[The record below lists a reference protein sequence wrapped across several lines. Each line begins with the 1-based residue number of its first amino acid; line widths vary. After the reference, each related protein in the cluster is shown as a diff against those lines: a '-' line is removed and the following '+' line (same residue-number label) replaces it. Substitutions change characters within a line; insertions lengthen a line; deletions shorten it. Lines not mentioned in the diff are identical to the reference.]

1 MLYGYLSGSIFPL
14 FVTLGV
20 GSILAITYLSVY
32 IRYTA
37 ERARVR
43 KQLAGVFLWNALILL
58 FSFSG
63 KEFMGITSMSK
74 SETGDWVGYIADVVS
89 VMLYASPFATLA
101 HVIKTKSVATIPIAM
116 VVVGAGSNS
125 LWVIYGFLDSDMIV
139 VVPNVICVLFGFVQM
154 AVYATYSSNKSSAG
168 EIALDMEKKDTASLS
183 TIELDRSSY
192 VADGLSHSTFQV
204 LQSPV

>member
-1 MLYGYLSGSIFPL
+1 MMYGYLSGSIFPL

-20 GSILAITYLSVY
+20 GSILAIIYLSVY
-32 IRYTA
+32 IRFTA
-37 ERARVR
+37 ERDHVR
-43 KQLAGVFLWNALILL
+43 KLLTGVFLWNALILL

-63 KEFMGITSMSK
+63 KDFMGITTLSK

-125 LWVIYGFLDSDMIV
+125 LWVTYGFLDSDMIV
-139 VVPNVICVLFGFVQM
+139 VVPNIICVLFGFVQM
-154 AVYATYSSNKSSAG
+154 AVYAIYRSSQSSADG
-168 EIALDMEKKDTASLS
+168 LDLDLEKKDTASLS
-183 TIELDRSSY
+183 TVELDRSSY
-192 VADGLSHSTFQV
+192 AADGHNAFLA
-204 LQSPV
+204 LKSPV